1 MANARRSLGDALA
14 MTPDKLA
21 FIQGAG
27 ASNDAKPTTRVEQTK
42 VVAAVT
48 EDPIAL
54 TDVVETDVVEV
65 QPERSVSRTPRKQ
78 SRERDHSEFNDEA
91 MLSMANLL
99 VPLTTRLQP
108 KTAAALKRAGLEQRL
123 RGRKPA
129 TVQEIAEEAIQKWL
143 RASNY
148 LES

>member
-21 FIQGAG
+21 FIQGA
-27 ASNDAKPTTRVEQTK
+27 ANDAKPTPKVEQQK
-42 VVAAVT
+42 VIAAVN
-48 EDPIAL
+48 EEPISL
-54 TDVVETDVVEV
+54 TDVVETEVVEA
-65 QPERSVSRTPRKQ
+65 QPERPAAKSPRKQ

-108 KTAAALKRAGLEQRL
+108 RTAAALKRAGLEQRL

-129 TVQEIAEEAIQKWL
+129 AVQEIAEDAIQKWL
-143 RASNY
+143 RGSGY
-148 LES
+148 LE

>member
-27 ASNDAKPTTRVEQTK
+27 TQSEPKVEAKVMVPKAQVEESQ
-42 VVAAVT
+42 V
-48 EDPIAL
+48 PIAL
-54 TDVVETDVVEV
+54 TEKIETESNDVSL
-65 QPERSVSRTPRKQ
+65 ERPAARAPRKQ
-78 SRERDHSEFNDEA
+78 SRERENSEFNDEA

-99 VPLTTRLQP
+99 VPLTTRLKP

-129 TVQEIAEEAIQKWL
+129 TVQEIAEDAIQKWL
-143 RASNY
+143 RDAKY
-148 LES
+148 LD